1 VQQIEHFGRIDYMRK
16 LYALFVGSSL
26 AVAPLV
32 ALASPAAP
40 HSTSAYA
47 PVNTSTGTAVTPR
60 AATPQLASRTTSD
73 DDAAR
78 YAARDATSS
87 AAKQYRGGDTVVI
100 GASAAVAILA
110 VVLLIV
116 LL

>member
-1 VQQIEHFGRIDYMRK
+1 VQQVEHFGRIDYMRK

-26 AVAPLV
+26 AFAPMV
-32 ALASPAAP
+32 ALASPAP
-40 HSTSAYA
+40 TPSTYA
-47 PVNTSTGTAVTPR
+47 PVTTSTGTAAMPR
-60 AATPQLASRTTSD
+60 AATSQLHRTTSD

-78 YAARDATSS
+78 YAARDAASS
-87 AAKQYRGGDTVVI
+87 TAKQYRGGDTVVI